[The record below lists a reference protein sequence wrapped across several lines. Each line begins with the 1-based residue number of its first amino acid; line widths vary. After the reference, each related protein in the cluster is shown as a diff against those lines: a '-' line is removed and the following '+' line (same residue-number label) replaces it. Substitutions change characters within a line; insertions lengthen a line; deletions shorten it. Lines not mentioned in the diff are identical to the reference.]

1 MQKYYQNEARFEG
14 VYSWNN
20 LLKTNDGPYAFNPDE
35 FKSIRTHWIV
45 LHVNGDN
52 VTYFDSFKFE
62 CILKETMKFIGLKN
76 ITANIYKI

>member
-52 VTYFDSFKFE
+52 VTYFDNFG
-62 CILKETMKFIGLKN
+62 IGYIPKEIKKLICNKN
-76 ITANIYKI
+76 ITANI